1 MRHAYLL
8 IVHENSNVLK
18 RLLES
23 IDNVNNDI
31 GIYIYKKDDK
41 YYLEQTNNGIYETSL
56 NDFNTIK
63 EYIKD

>member
-31 GIYIYKKDDK
+31 YIHVDRKSRDFPFESVKKYVNISK
-41 YYLEQTNNGIYETSL
+41 VIFIPRMKVY
-56 NDFNTIK
+56 
-63 EYIKD
+63 